1 MNWDLSLGILLSL
14 LLHIIDQGTDIFA
27 AVLFYFEGHHTQ
39 SFITIGLVFL
49 PGFCICVSE
58 LRRSFCTKP
67 CSLPKA
73 IGYLLF
79 SPLWAIVI
87 HIYSLCDERYI
98 KSALFFK
105 TLEGFVE
112 AGPQFALQLSLLIR
126 GRWGPSSR
134 AVLEP
139 FIPVTLQATNF
150 TFTPEDGSSGEEH
163 LETTTIMPDFSIEP
177 ENNGSLIIFDRLY
190 DEDARYYFGCV
201 HIASVILS
209 FVSIWSS
216 SVIFNDVENAQTY
229 QEGEKCCS
237 SKLAGKIIFGA
248 PYLLATLIYRAVGMA
263 LLICFL
269 ELWSGLIIFGIFF
282 INVLSALSIGDDFNR
297 AFTYALWSMFVPV
310 GYSRDPSS
318 HLGYTKVPLGE
329 MFPETA
335 PTDKDVDRSRQRGK
349 HFLTIHVLTSIFI
362 LGSSLIAML
371 IIVFTS
377 HEVMQSK
384 VVFPLDYLT
393 YLFLPLLGLSLAI
406 SLLLVR
412 PYHRCDCSGGE
423 IPSGNVIV

>member
-1 MNWDLSLGILLSL
+1 MNWQLTLGILASL
-14 LLHIIDQGTDIFA
+14 FLHIIDQGTDIFA
-27 AVLFYFEGHHTQ
+27 AVLFYFEGYHAQ

-49 PGFCICVSE
+49 PGFCIYISE

-67 CSLPKA
+67 CVSLPKA

-87 HIYSLCDERYI
+87 HIYSLCDERYV
-98 KSALFFK
+98 KSALYFK
-105 TLEGFVE
+105 TLQGFVE

-126 GRWGPSSR
+126 GGWGPSSR

-139 FIPVTLQATNF
+139 FIPVTLPPMNT
-150 TFTPEDGSSGEEH
+150 TFIGEDTGDEN
-163 LETTTIMPDFSIEP
+163 LETTTVLP
-177 ENNGSLIIFDRLY
+177 EFLEESKYNGSLVIFDRVY
-190 DEDARYYFGCV
+190 DEDARYYFGCI

-209 FVSIWSS
+209 FVSIWTS
-216 SVIFNDVENAQTY
+216 SVIFNDVEDAQSF

-237 SKLAGKIIFGA
+237 SKLVGKIIFGA

-263 LLICFL
+263 LLMCFL

-282 INVLSALSIGDDFNR
+282 INILSAMSIGDDFNR
-297 AFTYALWSMFVPV
+297 GFSYALWSMFVPV

-329 MFPETA
+329 LFPETS
-335 PTDKDVDRSRQRGK
+335 PTDKDIERSRQRGK

-371 IIVFTS
+371 IIVFTNF
-377 HEVMQSK
+377 ETMQSK
-384 VVFPLDYLT
+384 VVFPLEYLT

-406 SLLLVR
+406 SILLVR